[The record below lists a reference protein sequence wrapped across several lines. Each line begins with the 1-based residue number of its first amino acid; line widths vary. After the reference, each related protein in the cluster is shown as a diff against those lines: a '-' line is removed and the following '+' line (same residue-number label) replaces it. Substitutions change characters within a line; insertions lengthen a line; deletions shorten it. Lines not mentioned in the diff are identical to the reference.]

1 MGGYLNDEEKTNSVI
16 VEQDGIRWYKTGDKG
31 VLDEDGFLT
40 ILDRYSRFAKL
51 GGEMI
56 SLGSVEETIA
66 KIINNE
72 EVEIAAVALPDEKKG
87 EKILL
92 LISGDVESVDLKQKL
107 IDEKI
112 SPLMIPQEFIKVE
125 GIPKLGSGKTDF
137 SSVKKL
143 AVEMAG

>member
-1 MGGYLNDEEKTNSVI
+1 M
-16 VEQDGIRWYKTGDKG
+16 
-31 VLDEDGFLT
+31 
-40 ILDRYSRFAKL
+40 
-51 GGEMI
+51 
-56 SLGSVEETIA
+56 
-66 KIINNE
+66 
-72 EVEIAAVALPDEKKG
+72 ALPDEKKG